1 MPLKFSMGKLGDI
14 IQTLTIIAKSDPV
27 TRAIYA
33 RENNLLQIKG
43 WEKLARIENRQK
55 RIKLN

>member
-1 MPLKFSMGKLGDI
+1 MGKLGDI